1 MQAVQSPPHQLDIY
15 RASAGSGK
23 TFLLVNQYLRLL
35 LQSET
40 SYREILAVTFTNRA
54 TAEMRHRILS
64 ELKCLATGGQS
75 KHVAILISE
84 ATGLT
89 EEMLRR
95 HAASVY
101 SNILHDY
108 SRFTVTTIDS
118 FVQKIIRSF
127 AYEIG
132 LDDGFRL
139 QMNEAVVKEDLAERL
154 YNLLDNNKPLR
165 QWVTDLAVER
175 LSSGKNWDF
184 KADMLE
190 LAGEL
195 FKERF
200 NGFDEAMN
208 GLSEDDKAAAFKQL
222 RTNVYTVIRD
232 FEKRQETLAKEA
244 LDLLDIN
251 GLEPAD
257 FNYGKTGFI
266 SHFFKIAKR
275 DFCAPGSR
283 VLSILE
289 NPDKMPAGKLPA
301 SKKET
306 VSNVCERLHQLLT
319 GLVNHH
325 TYGIEKYTTAKAI
338 AANLYTLQL
347 MQVFVQELSNYRSEN
362 NMLLISDANVLLRKL
377 SAENDAS
384 FIFEKMGSRYR
395 HFLIDEFQDTSVF
408 QWDNFRPLLENSL
421 GDGKY
426 NLLVGDVKQSI
437 YRWRSGDWRLLHT
450 GVKKEL
456 GHQPIQTGTLQDNH
470 RSTRPV
476 IEFNNYLF
484 QVLPRRLQAHFNGQM
499 QEAPLDIQ
507 ERLQQA
513 DYFGVIEAA
522 YADSF
527 QKMPAAAL
535 EQGAVQMEFLP
546 EGEDADGTPRSF
558 EEEVLYRL
566 PRQIEQLMFEGG
578 FNASQITILTRN
590 NSEARAVI
598 QALIEYQQLTTT
610 IEYDVLSADALRL
623 DSNEG
628 IQMLLAALRWLSNPQ
643 DTISKAFIIQT
654 LEKNLGQNVSSHRLY
669 EGNAK
674 NDELLPVELINGR
687 SALHNLPMLE
697 LVNRLIEMF
706 NLHREDLSSGHAYLL
721 AFQDVVLDWVRF
733 GKDGLQA
740 FLEYWDEEGYKKAL
754 PASGGN
760 AVEVMTI
767 HKAKGLAFDVL
778 IVPFCNWALDPDAKQ
793 NNWLWVHTQGT
804 GFHDIP
810 IVPVKYKK
818 DMSQS
823 HFAFQY
829 FEEQL
834 LSRMDA
840 LNLLYVAFTRARIQ
854 IIGYA
859 PLPHSSSKKE
869 LPIKTIGDL
878 IYDVFN
884 NSHSTDHPQIPAVQ
898 ESFAENIIRYGPPLS
913 GSISTTANKT
923 DEVFALK
930 GMVYGRWQNQ
940 LRIRPAALQQ
950 EEETVSLPRRREA
963 LLQSIIS
970 KLQRPAE
977 LPVLLKQMER
987 QGLMEPAMK
996 KEVSSTMQK
1005 LLQHPLL
1012 QPWEA
1017 GKLQKVGAQNMLV
1030 TKEFIRRP
1038 GLILSGENETLVL
1051 DFIFLPAVDTT
1062 RLQVQLNNYVSLL
1075 EQMQFRN
1082 VKGVLM
1088 DGLKWGGIIKKLT
1101 TSAQT
1106 QS

>member
-1 MQAVQSPPHQLDIY
+1 MQAVQAPPSQLDIY

-64 ELKCLATGGQS
+64 ELQCLATGKQS
-75 KHVAILISE
+75 KHIAILIKE
-84 ATGLT
+84 AEGLT
-89 EEMLRR
+89 EEALRR

-139 QMNEAVVKEDLAERL
+139 QMNEEVVKEDLAERL
-154 YNLLDNNKPLR
+154 YNLLDANKPLR
-165 QWVTDLAVER
+165 QWVTELAIER

-200 NGFDEAMN
+200 NGFDEAMKP
-208 GLSEDDKAAAFKQL
+208 LSEEDKAAAFKQL
-222 RTNVYTVIRD
+222 RSSVYASINA
-232 FEKRQETLAKEA
+232 FEKRQEALAKEA
-244 LDLLDIN
+244 LDLLEIN
-251 GLEPAD
+251 GLDPAD
-257 FNYGKTGFI
+257 FNYGKAGFI
-266 SHFFKIAKR
+266 NHFFKASKR

-283 VLSILE
+283 VLAILD
-289 NPDKMPAGKLPA
+289 NPEKMPAGKLPA
-301 SKKET
+301 AKKEA
-306 VSNVCERLHQLLT
+306 VISVCERLHKLLT
-319 GLVNHH
+319 ALVAHYTDH
-325 TYGIEKYTTAKAI
+325 FEKYNTAKAI

-347 MQVFVQELSNYRSEN
+347 MQVFVQELANYRSEN
-362 NMLLISDANVLLRKL
+362 NMLLISDANILLRKL

-408 QWDNFRPLLENSL
+408 QWDNFRPLLENAL

-456 GHQPIQTGTLQDNH
+456 GHQPIQNGTLQDNH
-470 RSTRPV
+470 RSARPV

-484 QVLPRRLQAHFNGQM
+484 HVLPRRLQAHFNGQM

-507 ERLQQA
+507 AKLEAQN
-513 DYFGVIEAA
+513 YFGVIEAA
-522 YADSF
+522 YNDSF
-527 QKMPAAAL
+527 QQMPASAAPQGSVQIEFIQ
-535 EQGAVQMEFLP
+535 EQEDSEGAW
-546 EGEDADGTPRSF
+546 RSF
-558 EEEVLYRL
+558 ETEVLYRL
-566 PRQIEQLMFEGG
+566 PRKIEQLMFEGG
-578 FNASQITILTRN
+578 YNASQITILTRN

-598 QALIEYQQLTTT
+598 QSLIDYQQQTGT
-610 IEYDVLSADALRL
+610 IEYDVLSADALYL
-623 DSNEG
+623 DSNES
-628 IQMLLAALRWLSNPQ
+628 IQVLLAAIRWLSNPQ

-654 LEKNLGQNVSSHRLY
+654 WEKNLGGNVSSHHIY

-674 NDELLPVELINGR
+674 NDGALPLELINGR
-687 SALHNLPMLE
+687 TVLHNLPMLE
-697 LVNRLIEMF
+697 LVNRLIELL
-706 NLHREDLSSGHAYLL
+706 NLHRIPSGHAYLL

-740 FLEYWDEEGYKKAL
+740 FIEYWDEEGYKKAL

-778 IVPFCNWALDPDAKQ
+778 IVPFCNWPLDPDAKK
-793 NNWLWVHTQGT
+793 NNWLWVQTEGS

-810 IVPVKYKK
+810 VVPVKYKK

-840 LNLLYVAFTRARIQ
+840 LNLLYVAFTRARKQ

-859 PLPHSSSKKE
+859 PLPFSTSKKE
-869 LPIKTIGDL
+869 TPIRTIGDL
-878 IYDVFN
+878 MYDVLS
-884 NSHSTDHPQIPAVQ
+884 NSHSAEHPQIPAI
-898 ESFAENIIRYGPPLS
+898 EEAFEDNILTYGQLS
-913 GSISTTANKT
+913 ETITTTVDKV
-923 DEVFALK
+923 DEVLSLSD
-930 GMVYGRWQNQ
+930 MVYGRWQNQ

-970 KLQRPAE
+970 KLQRPTE
-977 LPVLLKQMER
+977 LPVLLQQMER
-987 QGLMEPAMK
+987 QGLMEPIMK
-996 KEVSSTMQK
+996 KEVASIMQK

-1012 QPWEA
+1012 QPWGE

-1051 DFIFLPAVDTT
+1051 DFIFLPAADTI
-1062 RLQVQLNNYVSLL
+1062 RLQVQLNSYVRLL
-1075 EQMQFRN
+1075 EQMQFKN
-1082 VKGVLM
+1082 VKGFLL
-1088 DGLKWGGIIKKLT
+1088 DGLKGDVLV
-1101 TSAQT
+1101 
-1106 QS
+1106 

>member
-1 MQAVQSPPHQLDIY
+1 MQAVQPPPSQLDIY

-75 KHVAILISE
+75 KHIAILIKE
-84 ATGLT
+84 AEGLT
-89 EEMLRR
+89 EEALRR

-139 QMNEAVVKEDLAERL
+139 QMNEDVVKEDLAERL
-154 YNLLDNNKPLR
+154 YNLLDANKPLR
-165 QWVTDLAVER
+165 QWVTELAIER

-190 LAGEL
+190 LSGEL

-208 GLSEDDKAAAFKQL
+208 GLSEEDKVAAFKNL
-222 RTNVYTVIRD
+222 RTNVYATIGA

-244 LDLLDIN
+244 LDLLEVH
-251 GLEPAD
+251 GLDPAD
-257 FNYGKTGFI
+257 FSYGKSGFI
-266 SHFFKIAKR
+266 NHFYKVSRR

-283 VLSILE
+283 VLAILD
-289 NPDKMPAGKLPA
+289 NPEKMPAAKLPPA
-301 SKKET
+301 KKET
-306 VSNVCERLHQLLT
+306 VSSVCERLHQLLI
-319 GLVNHH
+319 GLVAHYTDH
-325 TYGIEKYTTAKAI
+325 FEKYTTAKSI

-347 MQVFVQELSNYRSEN
+347 MHVFVQELAAYRSEN

-408 QWDNFRPLLENSL
+408 QWDNFRPLLENAL

-450 GVKKEL
+450 GVKKQL
-456 GHQPIQTGTLQDNH
+456 GHQPVQTGTLQDNH
-470 RSTRPV
+470 RSARPV

-484 QVLPRRLQAHFNGQM
+484 HVLPRRLQSHFNSQM
-499 QEAPLDIQ
+499 EEAPLDIQ
-507 ERLQQA
+507 ERLQKG
-513 DYFGVIEAA
+513 DYFTVIEAA

-527 QKMPAAAL
+527 QQMPDTATAK
-535 EQGAVQMEFLP
+535 GAVQLEFIK
-546 EGEDADGTPRSF
+546 EQEDADGAWRSF

-566 PRQIEQLMFEGG
+566 PRRIEQLLFEGG
-578 FNASQITILTRN
+578 YNASQITILTRN

-598 QALIEYQQLTTT
+598 QSLIEYQQQTGT
-610 IEYDVLSADALRL
+610 IEYDVLSADALYL

-628 IQMLLAALRWLSNPQ
+628 IQVLLAALRWLSNPQ

-654 LEKNLGQNVSSHRLY
+654 LAKNLGDNVSAHRIY
-669 EGNAK
+669 AGNAS
-674 NDELLPVELINGR
+674 NEEYIPPAMISER
-687 SALHNLPMLE
+687 SLLHNMPILE
-697 LVNRLIEMF
+697 LVNRLVELL
-706 NLHREDLSSGHAYLL
+706 NLHRIPSGHAYLL

-778 IVPFCNWALDPDAKQ
+778 IVPFCNWPLDPDAKK
-793 NNWLWVHTQGT
+793 NNWLWVQTEGT

-810 IVPVKYKK
+810 VVPVKYKK
-818 DMSQS
+818 DMAQS

-840 LNLLYVAFTRARIQ
+840 LNLLYVAFTRARQQ

-859 PLPHSSSKKE
+859 PLPFSAGKKE
-869 LPIKTIGDL
+869 IPIRTVGDL
-878 IYDVFN
+878 LYDVFSN
-884 NSHSTDHPQIPAVQ
+884 GHVAEHPQIPSVQ
-898 ESFAENIIRYGPPLS
+898 EAFDENILLYGQLEGILS
-913 GSISTTANKT
+913 TATKA
-923 DEVFALK
+923 DEEVVALSD
-930 GMVYGRWQNQ
+930 MVYGRWQQQ

-977 LPVLLKQMER
+977 LPALLQQMER

-996 KEVSSTMQK
+996 KEVSSIMQK

-1012 QPWEA
+1012 QPWAE
-1017 GKLQKVGAQNMLV
+1017 GKLQKVGAQNILV

-1038 GLILSGENETLVL
+1038 GLILSGKNETLVL
-1051 DFIFLPAVDTT
+1051 DFIFLPAADTS
-1062 RLQVQLNNYVSLL
+1062 RLQVQLNSYVNLL
-1075 EQMQFRN
+1075 KQMQFSN
-1082 VKGVLM
+1082 VQGVLM
-1088 DGLKWGGIIKKLT
+1088 NGLKGEVLP
-1101 TSAQT
+1101 
-1106 QS
+1106 